1 MIQKRRTSVDAVAG
15 GGGRRSG
22 GRRRSEREANAF
34 LEMPV
39 DSGRKGT
46 FSLLRLNRRDMLQ
59 SIAGCILEDSGIEE
73 EKEFSFE
80 EEEEEEE
87 EKEELRLPCSLL
99 GCCHSMGIPDRS
111 LLDQIDQV
119 RSWIS
124 GGSSYLRVL
133 SGEFDM
139 PCNGC
144 KMCCDCNT
152 NTTGIGP
159 RYHCQSCG
167 RWICGKCIQG
177 SEWDGIEISD
187 EDGESSIKFCK
198 FCSLARLRKEG
209 GRKNS
214 EKVHPSA
221 SPRESPEPPSP
232 CCSGETVKC
241 YADNDESIRGDHFVK
256 ILEAHDCGY
265 SPHAERSMTSFSS
278 HPSPISVRQSISRS
292 DEEEAEDS
300 GKNFGSPLSEYCD
313 DNLDIDISSVS
324 SRNEFYSSRSLGSN
338 HFDCPSRIYYAS
350 SRVGHFVQQGRD
362 GILVSQNDGPFG
374 QQTKAVLKRPERG
387 TEDPDIT
394 DDCSDD
400 PSVIRNQYEKSQR
413 PLDFENNG
421 LIWYP
426 PPPDDENDEAESN
439 FFSYDDEDDD
449 VGDSGAVF
457 SSSSSLSS
465 MFPAK
470 GKQNEGNKEPLR
482 DVVQGH
488 FRALVSQLLQG
499 EGFIGKGDGDEDW
512 LDIVTTIAWQAANF
526 VKPDTSRGGSMD
538 PGDYVKV
545 KCVASGSPSDSTLI
559 KGVVC
564 TKNIR
569 HKRMTSQYKNPRLL
583 ILGGALEYQK
593 IPNQLASF
601 DTLLHQEND
610 HLRMIISKIEAL
622 RPNVLLVE
630 KSVSSYAQDCLLE
643 KEISLVLNVKRPVLE
658 RIAQCTGALITPSV
672 DDIPKTR
679 LGHCELFRL
688 EKITEQHEPANQ
700 FNKKPL
706 KTLMFFEGCPRRLCC
721 TVLLK
726 GACVEEL
733 KKIKHVVQ
741 YSVFAAYHLSLETS
755 FLADEGA
762 TLPKTPLRHS
772 ITIPDRTTADA
783 ISVVPNSL
791 ASSNSQAVTFASTQD
806 DNILGLK
813 PEIEG
818 LESLPGHLD
827 PGLDL
832 PVSNGSVDCVVGNT
846 SSDAYTDDIG
856 NNVFLGSYQYKD
868 INGVTVHSSETKDL
882 SQPELQESLPHD
894 WSQHEDNELTNSERI
909 DHNEVSSEYFS
920 SADTHQSILVSF
932 SSHCVLKGTVCERSR
947 LLRIKFYGCFDKPL
961 GRYLRDDLFDQT
973 SSCRT
978 CKEPAEAHVLC
989 YTHQQGNLTIN
1000 VKRLPSLKLPGERD
1014 GKIWMWHRCL
1024 RCAQI
1029 DGVPPATRRVVMS
1042 DAAWGLS
1049 FGKFLELS
1057 FSNHATANRIATCG
1071 HSLQRDCLRY
1081 YGFASMVAFFR
1092 YSPIDILSVHLPPS
1106 VLEFNGQVQPE
1117 WIRQEATELM
1127 GKMETIY
1134 AEISDVLDCMEE
1146 KNRSLGHQMSGA
1158 IELQNHIMEL
1168 KDLLKKERNDY
1179 IGFLQPAFVE
1189 TSEPGQMPVS
1199 DILELNRL
1207 RRSLLIGSHV
1217 WDRQLYSLDS
1227 LLKGNPVSMATDGV
1241 VSFAHLQE
1249 LISGPFDKDGSLDY
1263 GSEDNVSES
1272 SKFQVPS
1279 EDISCHYSREEEM
1292 HSDKEIVGETSYEG
1306 LSSLKST
1313 LSERIDSAWTGTDQL
1328 LVKAQPLDA
1337 SHLTE
1342 LQAGAVKH
1350 TSQSDDPPFKRLMS
1364 PVRVQSFD
1372 SVLGFQ
1378 DRIRKGSFHA
1388 SGDYRSMVRH
1398 PVSRVRRTLSQA
1410 LPREA
1415 QKLDSILNSTPS
1427 FVSSASQIADGVRLL
1442 LSQTSNNDIV
1452 VGVYDSEPTSIISYA
1467 LSSKDYED
1475 WVTDNLNEHQAG
1487 WSIHESLKEDPTASI
1502 FSPWQSFG
1510 SMDLD
1515 YIHYG
1520 TYGSEDTSAS
1530 MGNLFAEAKRSPHL
1544 RISFGDESSNG
1555 VGKVRFSVT
1564 CYFAKQFDSLRKK
1577 CCPSEVDFVR
1587 SLSRCKRWSAQGG
1600 KSNVYFAKSLDDRF
1614 IIKQVTK
1621 TELES
1626 FQEFAPKYFKY
1637 LTDSLSSGSPTCIAK
1652 VLGIYQ
1658 VTVKHLKGGKE
1669 TKMDLMVMENLFF
1682 KRNISRVYDLKG
1694 STRSRYNSDTT
1705 GEDKVLL
1712 DMNLLESL
1720 RTQPMFLGSKAKR
1733 SLERAIW
1740 NDTSFLASVDVMDYS
1755 LLVGVDDE
1763 RKELVLGIIDF
1774 MRQYTW
1780 DKHLETWV
1788 KASGILGGPKNAAP
1802 TIISPKQYKKRF
1814 RKAMTTYFLTV
1825 PDQWSS

>member
-1 MIQKRRTSVDAVAG
+1 
-15 GGGRRSG
+15 
-22 GRRRSEREANAF
+22 
-34 LEMPV
+34 
-39 DSGRKGT
+39 
-46 FSLLRLNRRDMLQ
+46 
-59 SIAGCILEDSGIEE
+59 
-73 EKEFSFE
+73 
-80 EEEEEEE
+80 
-87 EKEELRLPCSLL
+87 
-99 GCCHSMGIPDRS
+99 MGIPDRS
-111 LLDQIDQV
+111 LPDLIDKV
-119 RSWIS
+119 RSWNS
-124 GGSSYLRVL
+124 RGTSELRSL
-133 SGEFDM
+133 SGELDM
-139 PCNGC
+139 PGNGC
-144 KMCCDCNT
+144 KMCCDCHT
-152 NTTGIGP
+152 DTCGVGH

-177 SEWDGIEISD
+177 GEWDGLTSSD
-187 EDGESSIKFCK
+187 EKFCK
-198 FCSLARLRKEG
+198 FCSEVRLRREG
-209 GRKNS
+209 GRKCS

-221 SPRESPEPPSP
+221 SPEESPEPPSP
-232 CCSGETVKC
+232 CFSSETIRC
-241 YADNDESIRGDHFVK
+241 CADDESTRTDHLSK
-256 ILEAHDCGY
+256 YLEARDIGY
-265 SPHAERSMTSFSS
+265 SPHAVKSMTSFSS
-278 HPSPISVRQSISRS
+278 YPSPVAVHRSHSRS

-300 GKNFGSPLSEYCD
+300 TKNFCSPSSEYCD
-313 DNLDIDISSVS
+313 DNLDIDLNSVS
-324 SRNEFYSSRSLGSN
+324 ARSELYSLRSLGSSQ
-338 HFDCPSRIYYAS
+338 FDCSSRIYYTS
-350 SRVGHFVQQGRD
+350 SQGHPVQHRHE
-362 GILVSQNDGPFG
+362 GIPATQSDEPFG
-374 QQTKAVLKRPERG
+374 RQTKAVLKRPERR

-400 PSVIRNQYEKSQR
+400 LSAFRSQYEK
-413 PLDFENNG
+413 PLDFDNNG

-449 VGDSGAVF
+449 IGDSGAMF

-470 GKQNEGNKEPLR
+470 DKQNEGNKEPLR
-482 DVVQGH
+482 AVVQGH

-499 EGFIGKGDGDEDW
+499 EGFMSKEDGDEDW

-545 KCVASGSPSDSTLI
+545 KCIPSGSPSDSTLV

-564 TKNIR
+564 TKNIK

-593 IPNQLASF
+593 VPNQLASF

-610 HLRMIISKIEAL
+610 HLRAVISKIEAL

-630 KSVSSYAQDCLLE
+630 KSVSSYAQDHLLA

-658 RIAQCTGALITPSV
+658 RIARCTGALITPSI
-672 DDIPKTR
+672 DDIPRSR

-688 EKITEQHEPANQ
+688 EKISEQHEPANQ
-700 FNKKPL
+700 FNKKPV

-726 GACVEEL
+726 GACVEQL

-741 YSVFAAYHLSLETS
+741 YAVFAAYHLSLETS
-755 FLADEGA
+755 FLVDEGA
-762 TLPKTPLRHS
+762 TLPKIPRQS
-772 ITIPDRTTADA
+772 ISA
-783 ISVVPNSL
+783 NSL
-791 ASSNSQAVTFASTQD
+791 TSSNSKAVADASAQD
-806 DNILGLK
+806 DDILGLI

-818 LESLPGHLD
+818 SESLSGHLVPD
-827 PGLDL
+827 HSFPL
-832 PVSNGSVDCVVGNT
+832 SNGSVDFEVGNAFSDPYNDDLASHVFSDT
-846 SSDAYTDDIG
+846 SSH
-856 NNVFLGSYQYKD
+856 QYKD
-868 INGVTVHSSETKDL
+868 IKALIAHSAETKNISRL
-882 SQPELQESLPHD
+882 ELQETLPHVG
-894 WSQHEDNELTNSERI
+894 SQHEDIHELTSSERI
-909 DHNEVSSEYFS
+909 DQNEPSSEYFS
-920 SADTHQSILVSF
+920 TADTHQSILVSF

-973 SSCRT
+973 SFCRS

-1000 VKRLPSLKLPGERD
+1000 VRCLPSLKLPGERD

-1024 RCAQI
+1024 RCAHI

-1057 FSNHATANRIATCG
+1057 FSNHATANRVATCG

-1081 YGFASMVAFFR
+1081 YGFGSMVAFFR

-1106 VLEFNGQVQPE
+1106 VLEFNGQVQPD
-1117 WIRQEATELM
+1117 WIRKEATELM
-1127 GKMETIY
+1127 GKMETLY
-1134 AEISDVLDCMEE
+1134 AEISDILDCMEE
-1146 KNRSLGHQMSGA
+1146 KNRSFGCEMSGA
-1158 IELQNHIMEL
+1158 GGLQNHIVEL
-1168 KDLLKKERNDY
+1168 KDQLKKERNDY

-1189 TSEPGQMPVS
+1189 TSELGQMAVV
-1199 DILELNRL
+1199 DVLELNRL

-1227 LLKGNPVSMATDGV
+1227 LIQKNPVSRATDGV
-1241 VSFAHLQE
+1241 VSVGYLQE
-1249 LISGPFDKDGSLDY
+1249 LSTDPSSKDGRLDFAHE
-1263 GSEDNVSES
+1263 GNNVSECP
-1272 SKFQVPS
+1272 KFVVPS
-1279 EDISCHYSREEEM
+1279 GNDLLPDKEPSAPMFERSEEDM
-1292 HSDKEIVGETSYEG
+1292 HSDREIVVDETSYESFP
-1306 LSSLKST
+1306 LHVST

-1328 LVKAQPLDA
+1328 LAKAQPLHA
-1337 SHLTE
+1337 S
-1342 LQAGAVKH
+1342 QADGVQPAAVRL
-1350 TSQSDDPPFKRLMS
+1350 TSQNDDPPFRRLVS
-1364 PVRVQSFD
+1364 PMRVHSFD
-1372 SVLGFQ
+1372 SAVRFQ
-1378 DRIRKGSFHA
+1378 ERIRKGLPPSSLHLSTLRSFHA
-1388 SGDYRSMVRH
+1388 SGDYRSMVRD
-1398 PVSRVRRTLSQA
+1398 PLSSVTRTYSQA
-1410 LPREA
+1410 LPLEA
-1415 QKLDSILNSTPS
+1415 QKLNVILSSTPS
-1427 FVSSASQIADGVRLL
+1427 FISSASQIADGVRLL
-1442 LSQTSNNDIV
+1442 LSQTTNNNVV

-1475 WVTDNLNEHQAG
+1475 WVGDKLNEHEGA
-1487 WSIHESLKEDPTASI
+1487 WSIHESYKEDSAAPT

-1520 TYGSEDTSAS
+1520 SYGSEDAS
-1530 MGNLFAEAKRSPHL
+1530 SSMSNLFADPKKSPHL
-1544 RISFGDESSNG
+1544 RISFGDESSNAG
-1555 VGKVRFSVT
+1555 GKVKFSVT
-1564 CYFAKQFDSLRKK
+1564 CYFAKHFDSLRKI
-1577 CCPSEVDFVR
+1577 CCPNEVDFVR
-1587 SLSRCKRWSAQGG
+1587 SLSRCQRWSAQGG

-1626 FQEFAPKYFKY
+1626 FQEFAPEYFKY
-1637 LTDSLSSGSPTCIAK
+1637 LTDSLSSGSPTCLAK
-1652 VLGIYQ
+1652 ILGIYQ

-1694 STRSRYNSDTT
+1694 SARSRYNSDTT
-1705 GEDKVLL
+1705 GTNKVLL

-1720 RTQPMFLGSKAKR
+1720 RTKPIFLGSKAKR
-1733 SLERAIW
+1733 SLERSIW

-1788 KASGILGGPKNAAP
+1788 KASGILGGPKNAPP